1 MIGTKIFLL
10 VDIVH
15 KYFESVRSTFK
26 TFLCQHHARQ
36 LGVSNVRGVMRVAF
50 VPLSNVTSTRK
61 QDLNGRGDCAWAA
74 DTYVQRHDVNTI
86 ECQALHINM
95 VQCLTSSA
103 TG

>member
-1 MIGTKIFLL
+1 

-26 TFLCQHHARQ
+26 TFLCQHHAGQ
-36 LGVSNVRGVMRVAF
+36 LGVSNVRGVMRCIRT
-50 VPLSNVTSTRK
+50 LSNVTSTRK

-95 VQCLTSSA
+95 VRCLTSSA